1 MIETVWEKKL
11 QAVSGQIPAKPIQ
24 YIRSGKVRIIV
35 EDESTIELS
44 AEDDRVILNLLSPI
58 S

>member
-1 MIETVWEKKL
+1 LGKEVTTV
-11 QAVSGQIPAKPIQ
+11 SSQIPAKPIL

-35 EDESTIELS
+35 EDESTIELR

>member
-1 MIETVWEKKL
+1 MTVWGKKL
-11 QAVSGQIPAKPIQ
+11 QPVSGQIPAKPIR

-35 EDESTIELS
+35 EDESTIELR

>member
-11 QAVSGQIPAKPIQ
+11 QPVFGQIPAKPIQ